1 MMTYGEVMSMVRAF
15 FLSRWGDV
23 ISNPSLIF
31 NHINCALQD
40 IYNADDWA
48 AKYVNEVVSG
58 VKDGLY
64 TKYNLSHPISKL
76 NMATEILGSSASWR
90 EYTVTLE
97 QQCEC
102 DCSIYMGDNYL
113 YIKSITDT
121 PTQIDVSYIKD
132 YQWATFDADLDK
144 PIPLPDKFIPALI
157 KLTYDWASPINLM
170 QSEAQANDFFSHA
183 ANRLNQLKQID
194 WVTNRFTYS
203 S

>member
-1 MMTYGEVMSMVRAF
+1 MWDR
-15 FLSRWGDV
+15 
-23 ISNPSLIF
+23 
-31 NHINCALQD
+31 
-40 IYNADDWA
+40 
-48 AKYVNEVVSG
+48 
-58 VKDGLY
+58 
-64 TKYNLSHPISKL
+64 
-76 NMATEILGSSASWR
+76 
-90 EYTVTLE
+90 
-97 QQCEC
+97 
-102 DCSIYMGDNYL
+102 YL
-113 YIKSITDT
+113 YIKSNIDT

-132 YQWATFDADLDK
+132 YKWATYDVDMPT